1 MRRWGGWTGRDSG
14 QPWLWRSGAGVVGP
28 GGGSAQGQLAPAAC
42 WLTVTSVCLA
52 LCGWH
57 SDPKITRHH
66 CDQQKSDNTR
76 EGRRRTPRG
85 IGSAIRGE
93 GSRALGLNHPFPPLW
108 IGGGS
113 APPLTPSWSGRING
127 EGRTGWAMATGTSQ
141 GKHPNQAHTPRCH
154 CAASR

>member
-1 MRRWGGWTGRDSG
+1 MNGQAGTVVSPGCGGHG
-14 QPWLWRSGAGVVGP
+14 PGVVGP
-28 GGGSAQGQLAPAAC
+28 AGGSAQGELALAAC
-42 WLTVTSVCLA
+42 YLTVTAICLA

-76 EGRRRTPRG
+76 RWTLSDSLRNRVRHQ
-85 IGSAIRGE
+85 GE
-93 GSRALGLNHPFPPLW
+93 GSGALGLNHPFPPLW

-141 GKHPNQAHTPRCH
+141 GKHPKQARTPGCH